1 MIKSFEQFIV
11 GCGAYA
17 NAEELRSE
25 LDKNYQMEER
35 SRQQVLQQLNDLMP
49 NGYPS
54 PSEEDVRRRREL
66 TAQMRQSMAEIAEQQ
81 RIARG
86 YRNDPE
92 VQRSIT
98 PEEFG
103 MIPRQLGE
111 IMSFHCDSPQE
122 YARRAN
128 ICIHGTPEEKGN
140 LIMETFR
147 PLAQNLQG
155 FRGHM
160 PHQMTPNEIAENFGV
175 IFDCTSLLME
185 LDGITALS

>member
-86 YRNDPE
+86 
-92 VQRSIT
+92 
-98 PEEFG
+98 
-103 MIPRQLGE
+103 
-111 IMSFHCDSPQE
+111 
-122 YARRAN
+122 
-128 ICIHGTPEEKGN
+128 
-140 LIMETFR
+140 
-147 PLAQNLQG
+147 
-155 FRGHM
+155 
-160 PHQMTPNEIAENFGV
+160 
-175 IFDCTSLLME
+175 
-185 LDGITALS
+185 